1 MKDTTDIIKRQILE
15 FESEALQKFFKEN
28 ILENF
33 EEIEKYLEQ
42 RINIIEKKVEET
54 LNTEKKNLDICMT
67 VMNEEEYRLN
77 DGVFSPVDMV
87 DFSDKTKKGIN
98 IRNIITK
105 KNMVVQTVYMELSDE
120 EIKNLENRK
129 FNSYIEKNG
138 EKFPVKIRIE
148 KNKKFYSV
156 QRHRS
161 RILYYLFQKN
171 GREWK
176 TINSFYNDNFY
187 DIILDEFEK
196 EYIDLQD
203 IQNFEYDL
211 EEMEIKAK
219 KNVFLVWN
227 INRISVQSEDF
238 VQPDEERIVYKYRLD
253 YNQNRNIL
261 INSSNN
267 KPFFLVYR
275 DEAENIN
282 VLSNE
287 KQDLIWE
294 VWEFM
299 DFSNIKYEKELDF
312 KIYSN
317 AQINE
322 RIVNLNNK
330 IRTKVELNRFLNSY
344 RIFEGLKVDKIY
356 PEIFNGTKYLKL
368 KKLNE
373 FIKFDFDLDERLKQG
388 VTLKIKNN
396 NIPKEEFVKLMS
408 FFVSELE
415 YSYPQYNFKVV
426 DEYVE

>member
-28 ILENF
+28 ILESF

-54 LNTEKKNLDICMT
+54 LNTEKKKLDICMT
-67 VMNEEEYRLN
+67 VMSEEEYRLN
-77 DGVFSPVDMV
+77 DGIFSPVDMV

-148 KNKKFYSV
+148 KNKKYNEKI
-156 QRHRS
+156 QE
-161 RILYYLFQKN
+161 LYYLFQKN

-211 EEMEIKAK
+211 EEMEVKAK

>member
-28 ILENF
+28 ILESF

-148 KNKKFYSV
+148 KNKKYDEKI
-156 QRHRS
+156 QE
-161 RILYYLFQKN
+161 LYYLFQKN

-211 EEMEIKAK
+211 EEMEIKVK

-227 INRISVQSEDF
+227 INKISVQSEDF

-312 KIYSN
+312 KVYSN

-396 NIPKEEFVKLMS
+396 NIPKKEFVKLMS

>member
-148 KNKKFYSV
+148 KNKKYNEKI
-156 QRHRS
+156 QE
-161 RILYYLFQKN
+161 LYYLFQKN

-227 INRISVQSEDF
+227 INKISVQSEDF
-238 VQPDEERIVYKYRLD
+238 VQERIVYKYRLD

>member
-42 RINIIEKKVEET
+42 RINIIEKRVEET

-148 KNKKFYSV
+148 KNKKYNEKI
-156 QRHRS
+156 QE
-161 RILYYLFQKN
+161 LYYLFQKN

>member
-28 ILENF
+28 ILESF

-54 LNTEKKNLDICMT
+54 LNTEKKKLDICMT
-67 VMNEEEYRLN
+67 VMSEEEYRLN

-148 KNKKFYSV
+148 KNKKYNEKI
-156 QRHRS
+156 QE
-161 RILYYLFQKN
+161 LYYLFQKN

-356 PEIFNGTKYLKL
+356 PEIFNGTRYLNL

>member
-1 MKDTTDIIKRQILE
+1 MKDTTEIIKRQILE

-28 ILENF
+28 ILESF

-148 KNKKFYSV
+148 KNKKYNEKI
-156 QRHRS
+156 QE
-161 RILYYLFQKN
+161 LYYLFQKN

-356 PEIFNGTKYLKL
+356 PEIFNGTRYLNL

>member
-28 ILENF
+28 ILESF

-54 LNTEKKNLDICMT
+54 LNTEKKKLDICMT
-67 VMNEEEYRLN
+67 VMSEEEYRLN

-148 KNKKFYSV
+148 KNKKYNEKI
-156 QRHRS
+156 QE
-161 RILYYLFQKN
+161 LYYLFQKN

-426 DEYVE
+426 DEYAE

>member
-28 ILENF
+28 ILESF

-42 RINIIEKKVEET
+42 RINIIEKRVEET

-67 VMNEEEYRLN
+67 VMSEEEYRLN
-77 DGVFSPVDMV
+77 DGIFSPVDMV

-148 KNKKFYSV
+148 KNKKYDEKI
-156 QRHRS
+156 QE
-161 RILYYLFQKN
+161 LYYLFQKN

-317 AQINE
+317 TQINE

>member
-54 LNTEKKNLDICMT
+54 LNTEKKKLDICMT

-148 KNKKFYSV
+148 KNKKYNEKI
-156 QRHRS
+156 QE
-161 RILYYLFQKN
+161 LYYLFQKN

>member
-28 ILENF
+28 ILESF

-54 LNTEKKNLDICMT
+54 LNTEKKKLDICMT
-67 VMNEEEYRLN
+67 VMSEEEYRLN

-148 KNKKFYSV
+148 KNKKYNEKI
-156 QRHRS
+156 QE
-161 RILYYLFQKN
+161 LYYLFQKN

-238 VQPDEERIVYKYRLD
+238 VQPDEERIIYKYRLD

-373 FIKFDFDLDERLKQG
+373 FIKSDFDLDERLKQG

>member
-28 ILENF
+28 ILESF

-54 LNTEKKNLDICMT
+54 LNTEKKKLDICMT
-67 VMNEEEYRLN
+67 VMSEEEYRLN

-148 KNKKFYSV
+148 KNKKYNEKI
-156 QRHRS
+156 QE
-161 RILYYLFQKN
+161 LYYLFQKN

-373 FIKFDFDLDERLKQG
+373 FIKSDFDLDERLKQG

>member
-28 ILENF
+28 ILESF

-54 LNTEKKNLDICMT
+54 LNTEKKKLDICMT
-67 VMNEEEYRLN
+67 VMSEEEYRLN
-77 DGVFSPVDMV
+77 DGIFSPVDMV

-148 KNKKFYSV
+148 KNKKYNEKI
-156 QRHRS
+156 QE
-161 RILYYLFQKN
+161 LYYLFQKN

-373 FIKFDFDLDERLKQG
+373 FIKFDFDLDEKLKQG

>member
-28 ILENF
+28 ILESF

-148 KNKKFYSV
+148 KNKKYNEKI
-156 QRHRS
+156 QE
-161 RILYYLFQKN
+161 LYYLFQKN

-373 FIKFDFDLDERLKQG
+373 FIKSDFDLDERLKQG

>member
-28 ILENF
+28 ILESF

-54 LNTEKKNLDICMT
+54 LNTEKKKLDICMT
-67 VMNEEEYRLN
+67 VMSEEEYRLN

-105 KNMVVQTVYMELSDE
+105 KNMIVQTVYMELSDE

-148 KNKKFYSV
+148 KNKKYNEKI
-156 QRHRS
+156 QE
-161 RILYYLFQKN
+161 LYYLFQKN
-171 GREWK
+171 RREWK

-356 PEIFNGTKYLKL
+356 PEIFNETKYLKL

-396 NIPKEEFVKLMS
+396 NVPKEEFVKLMS

>member
-28 ILENF
+28 ILESF

-54 LNTEKKNLDICMT
+54 LNTEKKKLDICMT
-67 VMNEEEYRLN
+67 VMSEEEYRLN

-87 DFSDKTKKGIN
+87 DFSDKTKKGKN

-148 KNKKFYSV
+148 KNKKYNEKI
-156 QRHRS
+156 QE
-161 RILYYLFQKN
+161 LYYLFQKN

-282 VLSNE
+282 VLSNK

-426 DEYVE
+426 DEYAE

>member
-28 ILENF
+28 ILESF

-54 LNTEKKNLDICMT
+54 LNTEKKKLDICMT
-67 VMNEEEYRLN
+67 VMSEEEYRLN
-77 DGVFSPVDMV
+77 DGIFSPVDMV

-148 KNKKFYSV
+148 KNKKYNEKI
-156 QRHRS
+156 QE
-161 RILYYLFQKN
+161 LYYLFQKN

-373 FIKFDFDLDERLKQG
+373 FIKSDFDLDERLKQG

>member
-1 MKDTTDIIKRQILE
+1 MKDTTEIIKRQILE

-28 ILENF
+28 ILESF

-148 KNKKFYSV
+148 KNKKYNEKI
-156 QRHRS
+156 QE
-161 RILYYLFQKN
+161 LYYLFQKN

-373 FIKFDFDLDERLKQG
+373 FIKSDFDLDERLKQG

>member
-28 ILENF
+28 ILESF

-148 KNKKFYSV
+148 KNKKYDEKI
-156 QRHRS
+156 QE
-161 RILYYLFQKN
+161 LYYLFQKN

-312 KIYSN
+312 KVYSN

-396 NIPKEEFVKLMS
+396 NIPKKEFVKLMS

>member
-148 KNKKFYSV
+148 KNKKYNEKI
-156 QRHRS
+156 QE
-161 RILYYLFQKN
+161 LYYLFQKN

-219 KNVFLVWN
+219 KNVFLFWN

>member
-67 VMNEEEYRLN
+67 VINEEEYRLN

-148 KNKKFYSV
+148 KNKKYNEKI
-156 QRHRS
+156 QE
-161 RILYYLFQKN
+161 LYYLFQKN

>member
-54 LNTEKKNLDICMT
+54 LNTEKKKLDICMT
-67 VMNEEEYRLN
+67 VMSEEEYRLN

-148 KNKKFYSV
+148 KNKKYNEKI
-156 QRHRS
+156 QE
-161 RILYYLFQKN
+161 LYYLFQKN

-373 FIKFDFDLDERLKQG
+373 FIKSDFDLDERLKQG

>member
-98 IRNIITK
+98 IRNIIIK

-148 KNKKFYSV
+148 KNKKYNEKI
-156 QRHRS
+156 QE
-161 RILYYLFQKN
+161 LYYLFQKN

>member
-28 ILENF
+28 ILESF

-54 LNTEKKNLDICMT
+54 LNTEKKKLDICMT
-67 VMNEEEYRLN
+67 VMSEEEYRLN
-77 DGVFSPVDMV
+77 DGIFSPVDMV

-120 EIKNLENRK
+120 EIKNLEN
-129 FNSYIEKNG
+129 G

-148 KNKKFYSV
+148 KNKKYDEKI
-156 QRHRS
+156 QE
-161 RILYYLFQKN
+161 LYYLFQKN

>member
-148 KNKKFYSV
+148 KNKKYNEKI
-156 QRHRS
+156 QE
-161 RILYYLFQKN
+161 LYYLFQKN

-196 EYIDLQD
+196 GYIDLQD

-373 FIKFDFDLDERLKQG
+373 FIKFDFDLEERLKQR

>member
-28 ILENF
+28 ILESF

-148 KNKKFYSV
+148 KNKKYNEKI
-156 QRHRS
+156 QE
-161 RILYYLFQKN
+161 LYYLFQKN

>member
-148 KNKKFYSV
+148 KNKKYNEKI
-156 QRHRS
+156 QE
-161 RILYYLFQKN
+161 LYYLFQKN

-282 VLSNE
+282 VLSNK

-368 KKLNE
+368 KKLYE

>member
-15 FESEALQKFFKEN
+15 FESEVLQKFFKEN

-148 KNKKFYSV
+148 KNKKYNEKI
-156 QRHRS
+156 QE
-161 RILYYLFQKN
+161 LYYLFQKN

>member
-1 MKDTTDIIKRQILE
+1 MKDTTEIIKRQILE

-28 ILENF
+28 ILESF

-42 RINIIEKKVEET
+42 RINIIEKRVEET

-67 VMNEEEYRLN
+67 VMSEEEYRLN
-77 DGVFSPVDMV
+77 DGIFSPVDMV

-148 KNKKFYSV
+148 KNKKYNEKI
-156 QRHRS
+156 QK
-161 RILYYLFQKN
+161 LYYLFQKN

>member
-1 MKDTTDIIKRQILE
+1 M
-15 FESEALQKFFKEN
+15 
-28 ILENF
+28 
-33 EEIEKYLEQ
+33 
-42 RINIIEKKVEET
+42 EET

-148 KNKKFYSV
+148 KNKKYNEKI
-156 QRHRS
+156 QE
-161 RILYYLFQKN
+161 LYYLFQKN

>member
-28 ILENF
+28 ILESF

-42 RINIIEKKVEET
+42 RINIIEKRVEET

-67 VMNEEEYRLN
+67 VMSEEEYRLN
-77 DGVFSPVDMV
+77 DGIFSPVDMV

-105 KNMVVQTVYMELSDE
+105 KNMVVQTVYMELSDK

-148 KNKKFYSV
+148 KNKKYNEKI
-156 QRHRS
+156 QE
-161 RILYYLFQKN
+161 LYYLFQKN

>member
-15 FESEALQKFFKEN
+15 FENEAQQKFFKEN

-148 KNKKFYSV
+148 KNKKYNEKI
-156 QRHRS
+156 QE
-161 RILYYLFQKN
+161 LYYLFQKN

>member
-148 KNKKFYSV
+148 KNKKYNEKI
-156 QRHRS
+156 QE
-161 RILYYLFQKN
+161 LYYLFQKN

-388 VTLKIKNN
+388 VTLKIKNK

>member
-54 LNTEKKNLDICMT
+54 LNTEKKKLDICMT
-67 VMNEEEYRLN
+67 VMSEEEYRLN

-148 KNKKFYSV
+148 KNKKYNEKI
-156 QRHRS
+156 QE
-161 RILYYLFQKN
+161 LYYLFQKN

-275 DEAENIN
+275 DEAEKIN

>member
-42 RINIIEKKVEET
+42 RRNIIEKKVEET

-148 KNKKFYSV
+148 KNKKYNEKI
-156 QRHRS
+156 QE
-161 RILYYLFQKN
+161 LYYLFQKN

>member
-148 KNKKFYSV
+148 KNKKYNEKI
-156 QRHRS
+156 QE
-161 RILYYLFQKN
+161 LYYLFQKN

-426 DEYVE
+426 DEYAE

>member
-28 ILENF
+28 ILESF

-54 LNTEKKNLDICMT
+54 LNTEKKKLDICMT
-67 VMNEEEYRLN
+67 VMSEEEYRLN
-77 DGVFSPVDMV
+77 DGIFSPVDMV

-148 KNKKFYSV
+148 KNKKYNEKI
-156 QRHRS
+156 QE
-161 RILYYLFQKN
+161 LYYLFQKN

-187 DIILDEFEK
+187 DIILDEVEK

-396 NIPKEEFVKLMS
+396 N
-408 FFVSELE
+408 
-415 YSYPQYNFKVV
+415 KV
-426 DEYVE
+426 

>member
-28 ILENF
+28 ILESF

-148 KNKKFYSV
+148 KNKKYDEKI
-156 QRHRS
+156 QE
-161 RILYYLFQKN
+161 LYYLFQKN

-312 KIYSN
+312 KVYSN

>member
-54 LNTEKKNLDICMT
+54 LNTEKKKLDICMT
-67 VMNEEEYRLN
+67 VMSEEEYRLN

-148 KNKKFYSV
+148 KNKKYDEKI
-156 QRHRS
+156 QE
-161 RILYYLFQKN
+161 LYYLFQKN

-396 NIPKEEFVKLMS
+396 NIPKKEFVKLMS

>member
-28 ILENF
+28 ILESF

-54 LNTEKKNLDICMT
+54 LNTEKKKLDICMT
-67 VMNEEEYRLN
+67 VMSEEEYRLN
-77 DGVFSPVDMV
+77 DGIFSPVDMV

-148 KNKKFYSV
+148 KNKKYNEKI
-156 QRHRS
+156 QE
-161 RILYYLFQKN
+161 LYYLFQKN

-396 NIPKEEFVKLMS
+396 NSPKEEFVKLMS

>member
-28 ILENF
+28 ILESF

-54 LNTEKKNLDICMT
+54 LNTEKKKLDICMT
-67 VMNEEEYRLN
+67 VMSEEEYRLN

-148 KNKKFYSV
+148 KNKKYDEKI
-156 QRHRS
+156 QE
-161 RILYYLFQKN
+161 LYYLFQKN